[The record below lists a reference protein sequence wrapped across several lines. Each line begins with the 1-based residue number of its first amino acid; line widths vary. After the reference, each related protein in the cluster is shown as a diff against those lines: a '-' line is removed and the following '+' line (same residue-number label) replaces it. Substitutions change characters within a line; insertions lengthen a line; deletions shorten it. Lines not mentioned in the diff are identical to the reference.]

1 LIALISTLTSTTG
14 RPWTALL
21 NSKNLTSIKS
31 SNLFKDLLASLP
43 HVPER
48 QWCHWDIASFVTA
61 TAALTLSTYN
71 TVPISKLETAIE
83 AQQQQT
89 DLLADI
95 VRLHEQH
102 LHKLDEMI
110 EDIGNEIQKLKVQAG
125 FHSF

>member
-1 LIALISTLTSTTG
+1 M
-14 RPWTALL
+14 
-21 NSKNLTSIKS
+21 
-31 SNLFKDLLASLP
+31 KDLLASLF

-48 QWCHWDIASFVTA
+48 QWRHWDIASFVTA

-71 TVPISKLETAIE
+71 TVQISKLETAIE

-89 DLLADI
+89 DLLADN

-102 LHKLDEMI
+102 RHKLDGMI
-110 EDIGNEIQKLKVQAG
+110 EDIGNEIQKLSVQAG